1 MILESA
7 NNKIL
12 QEDIEQIVSGLALDE
27 LKDCKVFITG
37 STGLIGSQIVKTLAC
52 ANRLKKLN
60 ITILA
65 LVRSEEK
72 AKKVFGEL
80 LNRGDVRLVLGD
92 VNQKPEIKDSVDYVI
107 HGASPTSSRYFVTN
121 PVDTIMTAIDGT
133 KNILEFAKEKQ
144 V

>member
-107 HGASPTSSRYFVTN
+107 HGASPTERADF
-121 PVDTIMTAIDGT
+121 I
-133 KNILEFAKEKQ
+133 FAAARA
-144 V
+144 